1 LNDKQS
7 TYISIRLY
15 NGERLDCV
23 TVLIKRAGCKEPGI
37 IGTNK
42 LKFWFGKNSITVK
55 KTWMCAKEIFKRILS
70 TNFSY
75 SFYVSF
81 RSIENTKFANFPR
94 KYGFPHKQS

>member
-1 LNDKQS
+1 MNDKQS

-55 KTWMCAKEIFKRILS
+55 K
-70 TNFSY
+70 
-75 SFYVSF
+75 
-81 RSIENTKFANFPR
+81 
-94 KYGFPHKQS
+94 H